1 MQIHDVAGSVISC
14 LVSSNLFFFL
24 FQFRKKRIYTGKI
37 SLPLSCDLMLE
48 TLSREG
54 EEEGGLAYRVCLITI
69 AFFDRGQ
76 PVNQSV
82 SQSHSYHITKIF
94 ENRRQSSSNLDDFVP
109 WFFSSILQR
118 LGQND
123 LWERKVYSTGW
134 KVRVNSYLRREKL
147 EEIVAWLE

>member
-1 MQIHDVAGSVISC
+1 MNANPRRGW
-14 LVSSNLFFFL
+14 LSNLVLGLVESIFFF
-24 FQFRKKRIYTGKI
+24 FFSFARKGFTRGKLVCH
-37 SLPLSCDLMLE
+37 SPDLMLE

-54 EEEGGLAYRVCLITI
+54 EEEEGLAYRVCLITI

-109 WFFSSILQR
+109 
-118 LGQND
+118 
-123 LWERKVYSTGW
+123 
-134 KVRVNSYLRREKL
+134 
-147 EEIVAWLE
+147 